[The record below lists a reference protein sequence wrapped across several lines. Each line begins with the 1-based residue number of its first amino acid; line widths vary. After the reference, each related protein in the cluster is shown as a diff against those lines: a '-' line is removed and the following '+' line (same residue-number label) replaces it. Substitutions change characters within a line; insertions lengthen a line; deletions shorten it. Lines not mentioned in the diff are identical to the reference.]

1 VFNSIRPEDWH
12 VAESV
17 HERFVSRPGS
27 QYIASIFALAN
38 LAALLR
44 RHQPSSVVEFGAGIG
59 TITYLLLTYGA
70 EDRVVVSTEHHP
82 YCLEQL
88 KRNIP
93 AALWKRLTVI
103 SDGSEPRGEFDLA
116 IIDGPI
122 PESDQGTI
130 LRPGLICF
138 VEGGRDKG
146 QALIQERARQQALVC
161 SFKRYRE
168 RRQPFR
174 LKYRFRIKWSP
185 TRFGFA
191 RPIPRL
197 SLALSMRGFLG
208 SGCAIAT
215 VTRKWRWLPTAGGTT
230 HRV

>member
-1 VFNSIRPEDWH
+1 VFNSIRPEDWRA
-12 VAESV
+12 AESV
-17 HERFVSRPGS
+17 HERFVARPGS

-44 RHQPSSVVEFGAGIG
+44 RHQPRSVVEFGAGIG
-59 TITYLLLTYGA
+59 TITYLLLTYGS
-70 EDRVVVSTEHHP
+70 ENRVVVSTEHHP

-88 KRNIP
+88 KHNIP

-103 SDGSEPRGEFDLA
+103 SDGRELRGEFDLA

-146 QALIQERARQQALVC
+146 RALIEERAKKKGLVC
-161 SFKRYRE
+161 SFRRYRE
-168 RRQPFR
+168 RRQPLR
-174 LKYRFRIKWSP
+174 VSFRIKWSP

-197 SLALSMRGFLG
+197 AWSMRPFLG

-215 VTRKWRWLPTAGGTT
+215 VTRKQGWTAGGTS
-230 HRV
+230 HG